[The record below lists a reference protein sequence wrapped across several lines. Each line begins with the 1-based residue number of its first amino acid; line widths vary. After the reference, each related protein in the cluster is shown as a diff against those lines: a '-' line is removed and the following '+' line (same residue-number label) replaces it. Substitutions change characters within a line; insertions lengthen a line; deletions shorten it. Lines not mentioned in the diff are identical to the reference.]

1 MEMTTTETAKDIRS
15 EARKKLPDFIL
26 AEYVHLNES
35 LLRNEESGE
44 KRAAFFVTLVGAT
57 VGILGF
63 VFGEKTSFASQ
74 DKIFPATAIVA
85 AILLCL
91 GFLTVRRL
99 IQRDLVTEEIK
110 LSLRTLRRLFLTKK
124 EAEGLPNSFFAP
136 YAKPKRRSVKVFS
149 IGNGGWLQTVAF
161 VNALLMGVFVVTA
174 CLTVS
179 RDEVRPWQIILALA
193 GCVIVWIV
201 QLTYAKST
209 VSDTK
214 NN

>member
-26 AEYVHLNES
+26 AEYVHLSES

-44 KRAAFFVTLVGAT
+44 KRAAFFVTLVGASG
-57 VGILGF
+57 GILGF
-63 VFGEKTSFASQ
+63 LFGEKAQ
-74 DKIFPATAIVA
+74 LPLHQIFLAAAVVA
-85 AILLCL
+85 AALLCF

-124 EAEGLPNSFFAP
+124 EAEALPNSFFAP
-136 YAKPKRRSVKVFS
+136 YGKPKRRTVKVFS

-161 VNALLMGVFVVTA
+161 VNALLMGIFVVTA

-179 RDEVRPWQIILALA
+179 RDEVRPWQIILAIA

-201 QLTYAKST
+201 QLTYAKSS

>member
-26 AEYVHLNES
+26 AEYVHLSES

-44 KRAAFFVTLVGAT
+44 KRAAFFVTLVGASG
-57 VGILGF
+57 GILGF
-63 VFGEKTSFASQ
+63 LFGEKAQ
-74 DKIFPATAIVA
+74 LPLHQIFLVA
-85 AILLCL
+85 AVVAAALLCF

-124 EAEGLPNSFFAP
+124 EAEALPNSFFAP
-136 YAKPKRRSVKVFS
+136 YGKLKSRSVKVFS

-161 VNALLMGVFVVTA
+161 VNALLMGIFVVTA

-179 RDEVRPWQIILALA
+179 GDEVRPWQIILALA

-201 QLTYAKST
+201 QLTYAKSS

-214 NN
+214 NK